1 MAENLGKRPSKGI
14 LKTSSS
20 FDNHEAPRPKETKWD
35 EMNIIA
41 TLHPPEKDYGHM
53 KIDEPKTPYNYEG
66 YENKHEHD
74 ELDSSA
80 VSEKLSKNIKPK
92 IFEESSDEDDEETP
106 EEREKR
112 KAFEAKRRGHYR
124 EWEAVQMAR
133 KKLLEEEDE
142 DDEENNESA
151 DGNDE
156 GEEEEEEEN
165 EGAVN
170 DNDNDD
176 DDDDN
181 NALAQS
187 NDLEKKIKCVSPC
200 DSKAQSEL
208 GSPQ

>member
-66 YENKHEHD
+66 YENKHEND

-142 DDEENNESA
+142 DDEENNESG
-151 DGNDE
+151 DD
-156 GEEEEEEEN
+156 EEEEEEEIA
-165 EGAVN
+165 EVL
-170 DNDNDD
+170 NDNDD
-176 DDDDN
+176 DDDDDNDN
-181 NALAQS
+181 NAVAQS
-187 NDLEKKIKCVSPC
+187 NDLEKKTKCVSPC
-200 DSKAQSEL
+200 DSKAQAEL
-208 GSPQ
+208 SSPQ